1 MLRQARL
8 AAWPWATFAA
18 HQDMVAAARQ
28 DQIHYAPNQDSPD
41 RVDAA
46 IAKFV
51 EISKLDRASEE
62 NRRTYARMWVEQA
75 QDSDAVER
83 VGGRPRSWR
92 K

>member
-1 MLRQARL
+1 
-8 AAWPWATFAA
+8 
-18 HQDMVAAARQ
+18 MVAAARQ
-28 DQIHYAPNQDSPD
+28 DQFRYAPNEDSPD

-75 QDSDAVER
+75 NDLMQWGEWEQAER
-83 VGGRPRSWR
+83 LANWPRSST
-92 K
+92 